1 VLTQKKASESASDS
15 VSTSER
21 KTGLYVPNVET
32 VGLVR
37 DERDGSGWGAE
48 SNRRLMHR

>member
-1 VLTQKKASESASDS
+1 MRCWLKKTAAASGFDS

-37 DERDGSGWGAE
+37 DERG
-48 SNRRLMHR
+48 RLRLTG